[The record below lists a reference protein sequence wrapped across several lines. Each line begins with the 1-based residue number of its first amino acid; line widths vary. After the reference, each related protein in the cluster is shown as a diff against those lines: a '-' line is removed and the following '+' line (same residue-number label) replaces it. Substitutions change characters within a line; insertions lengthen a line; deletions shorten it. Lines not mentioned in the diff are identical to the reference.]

1 MSTQGPVTKA
11 MLLAAGEGRRMLPL
25 TQDTPKPLLPVVTD
39 TLIGHQLQRIH
50 AAGLRQVVIN
60 VAYLGQQ
67 IIDRLG
73 DGENYGLAIDYSK
86 EPEPLETAGGINRAL
101 PQLGQAPFV
110 LVNGDVWCDFELA
123 KLVDHA
129 LDDQSLGHLVLVP
142 NPSHNS
148 SGDFAL
154 DGDAV
159 VPSTGGQAYTYSG
172 LALLRPELISHY
184 PQRRERFGLKEVFD
198 WAIAQNRLTG
208 EVHQGHWLDVGTP
221 ERLDQLRMHLR

>member
-1 MSTQGPVTKA
+1 MTRDVVRKA

-39 TLIGHQLQRIH
+39 TLIGHQLQRIR
-50 AAGLRQVVIN
+50 AAGLSQVVIN

-73 DGENYGLAIDYSK
+73 SGGDYNVVIEYSQ

-101 PQLGQAPFV
+101 PLLGHAPFV
-110 LVNGDVWCDFELA
+110 LVNGDVWCDYELA
-123 KLVDHA
+123 KLVDFP
-129 LDDQSLGHLVLVP
+129 LYEQSLGHLILVP
-142 NPSHNS
+142 NPNHNP

-154 DGDAV
+154 QA
-159 VPSTGGQAYTYSG
+159 GQIIAGVSEQTYTYSG
-172 LALLRPELISHY
+172 LALLRPELILHY

-198 WAIAQNRLTG
+198 WAIAQGRLTG
-208 EVHQGHWLDVGTP
+208 EVHTGHWLDVGTP